1 MKIGVIGAGRLG
13 LTFALLCEKAGY
25 DVLVSDKREDYVQN
39 LNQGVCVTN
48 EPMIQKMLFEV
59 YDFKATTDN
68 IEIIRECDVIFTFV
82 ATPST
87 VDGNYDTSKVFEV
100 ANDFFTA
107 SQLEIPIYDKK
118 FIIGCTTNP
127 GDVEQI
133 QDKLRMFNIQ
143 VAYNPEFIAQGEIVK
158 GLEQSDIVLIGTEYP
173 ELGNMLV
180 KIYEKIQ
187 TTPVNAHIMSS
198 KAAEVTKIGINC
210 FLTTK
215 ISYANMMGDILMKAG
230 LNAEIDTVL
239 SAIGGDTRVGKKYM
253 KYGFGFGGPCLPRD
267 NRALGYYAKNLG
279 MELNLPLTVDDFNKE
294 HATFLKDHYIS
305 LNPNKETPFVMNYV
319 TYKRGTDILEESQQ
333 FKLCV
338 DLLDEGYC
346 VNVIEID
353 EVAKNLQ
360 SLSESYN
367 GRLKFYKQGTK
378 PEGYVINLQ

>member
-87 VDGNYDTSKVFEV
+87 VEGNYDTSKVFEV

-305 LNPNKETPFVMNYV
+305 LNPNKETPFVMNYI

-367 GRLKFYKQGTK
+367 GRLKFYKHGTK

>member
-25 DVLVSDKREDYVQN
+25 DVLVSDKREDYIQN
-39 LNQGVCVTN
+39 LNQGVCSTN
-48 EPMIQKMLFEV
+48 EPMIQEMLSVV
-59 YDFKATTDN
+59 YDFSATTDN

-107 SQLEIPIYDKK
+107 SQLEIPVYDKK

-294 HATFLKDHYIS
+294 HAAFLKDHYIS
-305 LNPNKETPFVMNYV
+305 LNPNKETPFVMNYI

-333 FKLCV
+333 FKLCI